1 MDDPVRRP
9 AQAGANASVRPLAGV
24 RVLEFAHFAVGP
36 FASMQLA
43 DWGADVVKV
52 EPPGGEAL
60 RDWPPVVAADDPQ
73 AGKPYGMYFAALNRN
88 KRSVV
93 IDLKDPAGRARALR
107 LASRAHIVLENF
119 RPGVMDRLGLGYEDL
134 CKVNPSIVYCSI
146 TGYGQS
152 GPMRDK
158 GAFDIAIQGTSGIM
172 SVTGDDDG
180 APAKCGVPIADYGT
194 GTFAALSCMVALRH
208 AERTGQ
214 PSHVD
219 VSMLSCMLSLSCL
232 QTTEYWGSGVV
243 PGRMGSRHPTNSPY
257 QAFRGSDDKW
267 FILAAGSDRLWARVC
282 ELLDEPGL
290 AQDPRFATPTGRAA
304 NQKELGD
311 LLQRIFAGQPAA
323 AWLALFDQSQ
333 IPSAPVLDY
342 AEVLASDHVRETGLI
357 HSMPLPNG
365 RVVPAVGNPIGMS
378 GYQFEVYQPPARA
391 GQHDDEVDAQWQD
404 AQNTQNKQ
412 LHKAKQS

>member
-1 MDDPVRRP
+1 LDDQSAQP
-9 AQAGANASVRPLAGV
+9 AQAGAKASVRPLEGV
-24 RVLEFAHFAVGP
+24 RVLEFTHFAVGP

-60 RDWPPVVAADDPQ
+60 RDWPPVVAPDDPQ
-73 AGKPYGMYFAALNRN
+73 AGKPYGMYFATLNRN

-93 IDLKDPAGRARALR
+93 IDLKDPAGLERALR
-107 LASRAHIVLENF
+107 LSSQAHIVLENF
-119 RPGVMDRLGLGYEDL
+119 RPGVMDKLGLGYEDL
-134 CKVNPSIVYCSI
+134 RKVNPSIVYCSI

-152 GPMRDK
+152 GPLRDK

-219 VSMLSCMLSLSCL
+219 VSMLACMLSLSCL
-232 QTTEYWGSGVV
+232 QTSEYWGSGVV
-243 PGRMGSRHPTNSPY
+243 PSRMGSRHPTNSPY
-257 QAFRGSDDKW
+257 QAFRGSDGKW
-267 FILAAGSDRLWARVC
+267 FILAAGSDRLWGRLC
-282 ELLDEPGL
+282 ELL
-290 AQDPRFATPTGRAA
+290 
-304 NQKELGD
+304 
-311 LLQRIFAGQPAA
+311 GQPALAEDERFTTPAGRAGNQKLLGDALQRMFVGKSA
-323 AWLALFDQSQ
+323 ADWLELFDGAQ

-342 AEVLASDHVRETGLI
+342 AEVLSSEHVRETGLI
-357 HSMPLPNG
+357 HTMPLPNG
-365 RVVPAVGNPIGMS
+365 RMVPAVGNPIGMS
-378 GYQFEVYQPPARA
+378 GYQFEVYRPPAQA
-391 GQHDDEVDAQWQD
+391 GQHDQEVDAEWQATYA
-404 AQNTQNKQ
+404 AQLPKDE
-412 LHKAKQS
+412 KP